1 MAGSR
6 RRFASVVAA
15 ALAATPAYAACDAP
29 DWGAAVV
36 AERLASALPLAAD
49 APMMRTS
56 VAAFQL
62 SLAPQADV
70 TFAMPPERPPRN
82 DAPHAAA
89 VRFAAGGAG
98 AYRIALSAAAWID
111 VVQDGA
117 YVVSGAFIGIHDC
130 PGVRKIVTFD
140 LGPGP
145 FALQISDA
153 ADPSIA
159 VAVIPAP

>member
-6 RRFASVVAA
+6 RRFAFAVVA
-15 ALAATPAYAACDAP
+15 ALAATPATAACDSAW
-29 DWGAAVV
+29 DAATV
-36 AERLASALPLAAD
+36 AERLTGALPLAAD

-56 VAAFQL
+56 VAAIRL
-62 SLAPQADV
+62 DLAPQAGV
-70 TFAMPPERPPRN
+70 SFAMPPERPPRN
-82 DAPHAAA
+82 DTPHAAA

-117 YVVSGAFIGIHDC
+117 YVASGDFVGIHDC
-130 PGVRKIVTFD
+130 PGLRKIVTFD
-140 LGPGP
+140 IGPGP
-145 FALQISDA
+145 FTLQLSDA
-153 ADPSIA
+153 EDPSIA

>member
-6 RRFASVVAA
+6 RRFAFAVVA
-15 ALAATPAYAACDAP
+15 ALAATPAFAACDDSAW
-29 DWGAAVV
+29 DAAAV

-56 VAAFQL
+56 VAGFQL
-62 SLAPQADV
+62 ALAPQADV
-70 TFAMPPERPPRN
+70 TFEMPPERPPRN

-117 YVVSGAFIGIHDC
+117 YVASGDFVGIHDC
-130 PGVRKIVTFD
+130 PGLRKIVTFD
-140 LGPGP
+140 IGPGP
-145 FALQISDA
+145 FTLQLSDA
-153 ADPSIA
+153 EDPSIA